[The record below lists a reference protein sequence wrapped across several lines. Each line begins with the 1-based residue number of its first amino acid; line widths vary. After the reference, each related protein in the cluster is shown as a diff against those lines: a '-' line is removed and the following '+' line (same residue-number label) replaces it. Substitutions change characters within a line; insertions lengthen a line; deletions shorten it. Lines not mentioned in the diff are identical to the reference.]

1 MIFITVGSMLP
12 FDRFIT
18 AMDDWAERHP
28 EEQVFAQ
35 IGGGAYVPRMPHA
48 RMLTP
53 GEFANHV
60 TNAKLIVAHAGM
72 GSVIMGAE
80 AGKPVVLF
88 PRRAALQEHT
98 TDHQLH
104 TVGWLKDRPGIFVAM
119 DESEIDAKIKEA
131 SDQTLGGQTM
141 ASTAPA
147 SFVANIRQALL
158 G

>member
-18 AMDDWAERHP
+18 AMDNWADRHP
-28 EEQVFAQ
+28 EEEVFAQ
-35 IGGGAYVPRMPHA
+35 IGGGTYVPRMPHA

-53 GEFANHV
+53 SEFTSHV
-60 TNAKLIVAHAGM
+60 ANAKLIVAHAGM
-72 GSVIMGAE
+72 GSFITAAE

-104 TVGWLKDRPGIFVAM
+104 TVAWLKDRAGVFVAM
-119 DESEIDAKIKEA
+119 DEAELDAKIESA
-131 SDQTLGGQTM
+131 ANQVLGGQAMPT
-141 ASTAPA
+141 SAPA
-147 SFVANIRQALL
+147 AFIENIRRALL
-158 G
+158 T